1 MFDRQPFRGLP
12 KYTPEETIA
21 RARKFRDLART
32 RRTIRDYSDKP
43 IDREVIEL
51 CIEAAGTAPSGA
63 NQQPWHFAVVSDSST
78 KSAIR
83 EAAEAE
89 EVKFYSDRAPQE
101 WLDAVQPLGVDHQK
115 PFLEIAPYLIVV
127 FRRTYEELT
136 DGSKRKQYYPTES
149 VGIATGMLITALH
162 QCGLATL
169 THTPSPMA
177 FLNQILERPKN
188 ETPFV
193 LLVVGYPSEDAT
205 VPKITKKSLHEIA
218 SFVE

>member
-12 KYTPEETIA
+12 KYTPEETLA

-127 FRRTYEELT
+127 FRRTYEEST